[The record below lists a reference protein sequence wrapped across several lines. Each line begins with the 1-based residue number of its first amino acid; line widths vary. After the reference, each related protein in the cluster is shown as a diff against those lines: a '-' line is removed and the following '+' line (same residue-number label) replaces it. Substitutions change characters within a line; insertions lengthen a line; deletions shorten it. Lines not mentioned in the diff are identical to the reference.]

1 MVARLELQ
9 NGLAPI
15 QEYGRHY
22 TNMNRQKK
30 APSKDQEPTE
40 EQAAVIQAGDKN
52 FNDQYY
58 DLDDGFIDD
67 DAMGFGLQEE
77 MGADLLV
84 GDTCPFEDSE
94 TRNRGEVSAMMRR
107 E

>member
-1 MVARLELQ
+1 
-9 NGLAPI
+9 
-15 QEYGRHY
+15 
-22 TNMNRQKK
+22 
-30 APSKDQEPTE
+30 
-40 EQAAVIQAGDKN
+40 
-52 FNDQYY
+52 
-58 DLDDGFIDD
+58 LDDGFIDD